1 MKKPLLWEI
10 NRGLSLKSEDIVQA
24 SKTRSEWFEKMASL
38 LSKYDG
44 AVLPSAQVQPFDID
58 KEYPETISNFSLDTY
73 HRWMQVVVPASLIGL
88 PAISLP
94 AGFCENN
101 LPFGIQLIG
110 KQFSD
115 NHLLQIAECWHKATS
130 FPEKYPPSLIN

>member
-1 MKKPLLWEI
+1 M
-10 NRGLSLKSEDIVQA
+10 
-24 SKTRSEWFEKMASL
+24 
-38 LSKYDG
+38 
-44 AVLPSAQVQPFDID
+44 QPFDID

-88 PAISLP
+88 PAINLP

-115 NHLLQIAECWHKATS
+115 NHLLQIAECWHKDTS